1 MGGYSTKHGQAKAQA
16 NSVETRRAQSL
27 EHARKVGPYIREYQ
41 AMGESLNAIAETMN
55 LGSIPP
61 ARGGNWTTTGVKRVL
76 ARLDAEGE

>member
-41 AMGESLNAIAETMN
+41 AMGESLNAIAETIEPWKYPT
-55 LGSIPP
+55 S
-61 ARGGNWTTTGVKRVL
+61 
-76 ARLDAEGE
+76 